1 MNKQL
6 TLLIFALI
14 FFISCTKKKTE
25 ENKNMNRL
33 ADSKSPYLLQHKNN
47 PVDWFPW
54 GVEAF
59 EKAKEENKP
68 IFLSIG
74 YSTCH
79 WCHVMEHESFED
91 QQVAE
96 LMNENFVSIKVDREE
111 MPEVDH
117 LYMSVCQ
124 AMTGRGGWPLTI
136 VMSPEKEPFFAGTYF
151 PKTGRGN
158 RPGMLEL
165 IPSLMNAWNNKQ
177 EDIQKTIE
185 QVNNYLYNANNVQPG
200 SALNKNTIDDAYNN
214 FIERYDKNFGG
225 FGKAPKF
232 PSPHNLLFLL
242 RYHKAYQ
249 DTMAKTMVENT
260 LSKMRLGGIFDH
272 IGFGFHRYS
281 TDQEWFLPH
290 FEKMLYDQA
299 MISLAYLE
307 AFEITKKQ
315 EYANITHEIFSY
327 VARDM
332 TDKNGGFYSAEDAD
346 SEGEE
351 GKFYV
356 WSTSEINKVLGSIEG
371 KQFTDVYGFNDNGNF
386 HDEATGQLVPSNIP
400 FLKNRIIEY
409 GEKNK
414 IDVASL
420 KVTLEKNR
428 NTLFEYRRNRI
439 HPLKDDKILTDWNG
453 LMIAAL
459 AKGGTVLKENKYTNA
474 AERSANFILDNLR
487 DENGR
492 LYKRYRNGS
501 TGLQPHI
508 DDYAFFIWGLLNLYE
523 SNFNTYY
530 LKSALELSEIMVADF
545 LDKKRGGFFI
555 GPNNGEKL
563 IVRAKDSYD
572 GAIPSGNAVAAMNF
586 IRISKFTGDSKW
598 EDIAQNTFLAFSESI
613 KRIPS
618 AHSFMLTSFMYGL
631 DNPKEIVIVAKEK
644 NAKTMSS
651 IRKIQEVYNPNSI
664 IIFKELKN
672 RTELDNIAPWTTMHD
687 TVNDKITYYI
697 CENFSCRRP
706 TTDIDIAIKYL
717 Q

>member
-185 QVNNYLYNANNVQPG
+185 QVNNYLDKANNVQPG
-200 SALNKNTIDDAYNN
+200 SALNRNTIDDAYNN

-307 AFEITKKQ
+307 AFEISKKQ
-315 EYANITHEIFSY
+315 EYASIAHEIFSY

-332 TDKNGGFYSAEDAD
+332 TDENGGFYSAEDAD

-371 KQFTDVYGFNDNGNF
+371 KQFTDVYGFNENGNF

-687 TVNDKITYYI
+687 TVNDQITYYI

>member
-185 QVNNYLYNANNVQPG
+185 QVNNYLDKANNVQPG
-200 SALNKNTIDDAYNN
+200 SALNRNTIDDAYNN

-307 AFEITKKQ
+307 AFEISKKQ
-315 EYANITHEIFSY
+315 EYASIAHEIFSY

-332 TDKNGGFYSAEDAD
+332 TDENGGFYSAEDAD

-371 KQFTDVYGFNDNGNF
+371 KQFTDVYGFNENGNF

-459 AKGGTVLKENKYTNA
+459 AKGGTVLKEDKYTNA

-687 TVNDKITYYI
+687 TVNDQITYYI

>member
-54 GVEAF
+54 SVEAF

-96 LMNENFVSIKVDREE
+96 LMNENFISIKVDREE
-111 MPEVDH
+111 MPEIDH

-185 QVNNYLYNANNVQPG
+185 QVNNYLDNANNIQPG
-200 SALNKNTIDDAYNN
+200 SALNKKTIDDAYNN

-307 AFEITKKQ
+307 AFEISKKQ
-315 EYANITHEIFSY
+315 EYASIAHEIFSY

-332 TDKNGGFYSAEDAD
+332 TDENGGFYSAEDAD

-356 WSTSEINKVLGSIEG
+356 WSTSEIDKILGPVQG

-386 HDEATGQLVPSNIP
+386 HDEATGQLVPNNIP
-400 FLKNRIIEY
+400 YLKNRIIDY
-409 GEKNK
+409 SVKNN
-414 IDVASL
+414 IDIKSL

-459 AKGGTVLKENKYTNA
+459 AKGGTVLKEDKYTNA

-687 TVNDKITYYI
+687 TVNDQITYYI

>member
-54 GVEAF
+54 SAEAF

-185 QVNNYLYNANNVQPG
+185 QVNNYLDKANNVQPG
-200 SALNKNTIDDAYNN
+200 SALNRNTIDDAYNN
-214 FIERYDKNFGG
+214 FFERYDKNFGG

-307 AFEITKKQ
+307 AFEISKKQ
-315 EYANITHEIFSY
+315 EYASIAHEIFSY

-332 TDKNGGFYSAEDAD
+332 TDENGGFYSAEDAD

-356 WSTSEINKVLGSIEG
+356 WSTSEINKVLGPIEG
-371 KQFTDVYGFNDNGNF
+371 KQFADVYGFNENGNF

-598 EDIAQNTFLAFSESI
+598 EDIAQNTFLAFSEGI

-672 RTELDNIAPWTTMHD
+672 RSELDNIAPWTTMHD
-687 TVNDKITYYI
+687 TINDEITYYI